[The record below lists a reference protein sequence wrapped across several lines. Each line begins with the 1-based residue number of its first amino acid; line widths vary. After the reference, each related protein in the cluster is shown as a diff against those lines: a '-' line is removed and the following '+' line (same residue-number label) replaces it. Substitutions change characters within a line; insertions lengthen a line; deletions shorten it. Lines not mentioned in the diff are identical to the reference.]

1 MLTPL
6 YDEREAQAIARMVA
20 EDAFGLTTT
29 DIYMGKVSELST
41 DDGTKLAEIMRRLC
55 NGEPIQYVLGHAG
68 FYGRSFG
75 VGQGVLIPRPET
87 ERLIPLLADA
97 ADGEFSLLDIG
108 TGSGCIAIT
117 AALEYPQ
124 ARVSAWDIS
133 PTALSIAQ
141 ANARKMGASVAF
153 ALQDALKAPHDVEKW
168 DVVVSNPPYICEQ
181 ERASMAPNVVDHEPE
196 IALFVPDDDPLRFY
210 RPITH
215 YASVALKP
223 GGRLL
228 FEINPLY
235 ADPLLRLILDTGF
248 AHAEAIDDQ
257 FGKQRF
263 IIATKP

>member
-41 DDGTKLAEIMRRLC
+41 DDGTKLVEIMRRLC

-117 AALEYPQ
+117 AALEYPK

-210 RPITH
+210 RPITR
-215 YASVALKP
+215 YASAALKP

-263 IIATKP
+263 IKATKP